1 MRARL
6 ETLLHHIWAGRR
18 ARPLAPWERLLYWLM
33 IPFATLYSSFAW
45 ARRELYRSGLLR
57 TRSIPGLTVVSVGN
71 MTVGGTG
78 KSPLSIALARGLME
92 RDIPVAVVSRGYGAV
107 GRGAGPVLVSDGSG
121 PLIGPERAGDEP
133 VMIARAVP
141 VTVIA
146 CRDRFTGARL
156 AHERYR
162 ARVVVLDDGF
172 QHRALERDADVV
184 LLDADDPFGNR
195 WTLPAGPLREPLSA
209 LRDADV
215 YFFVYRGLGGV
226 RPVPDRLKGLLAAFN
241 RNAVLVQGN
250 LRIQDLRRFGGG
262 ELQETDRLKGCRVML
277 VSGIARPG
285 AFQEEVEGRGAEVTG
300 HLAYPDHHTYSDED
314 VAYIQGRLEGA
325 GAEAVVTTAKDEVKL
340 IPAGLELPA
349 GVAGWV
355 AEAGYDPRSVDLLV
369 DALAGLD

>member
-1 MRARL
+1 MRRRL
-6 ETLLHHIWAGRR
+6 EAVLHRIWAGRR
-18 ARPLAPWERLLYWLM
+18 EHPLAPWERLLYWVLV
-33 IPFATLYSSFAW
+33 PFATLYSSFAW

-57 TRSIPGLTVVSVGN
+57 SRSLSGLTVVSVGN

-78 KSPLSIALARGLME
+78 KSPLTIALARGLME

-107 GRGAGPVLVSDGSG
+107 GRGSGPVLVSDGSG
-121 PLIGPERAGDEP
+121 PLVGPEEAGDEP

-146 CRDRFTGARL
+146 CRDRATGARL
-156 AHERYR
+156 ARDRYG

-172 QHRALERDADVV
+172 QHRGLARDADVV
-184 LLDADDPFGNR
+184 LLDAADPFGNR

-209 LRDADV
+209 LRDADLF
-215 YFFVYRGLGGV
+215 FFVYRGLGGI

-241 RNAVLVQGN
+241 RQGVLVQGN
-250 LRIQDLRRFGGG
+250 LRIQGLRAFGGG
-262 ELQETDRLKGCRVML
+262 ELRGAGHLEGRRVLL

-285 AFQEEVEGRGAEVTG
+285 PFQEEVEGRGAEVVD
-300 HLAYPDHHTYSDED
+300 HLAYPDHHDYSTED
-314 VAYIQGRLEGA
+314 AAYIGELAVEA
-325 GAEAVVTTAKDEVKL
+325 GADAVVTTAKDEVKL
-340 IPAGLELPA
+340 IPAGLAMPE
-349 GVAGWV
+349 GVEGWV